1 MLKVLA
7 TMLGVGIAATALI
20 ANAQMQVPQ
29 GQMPM
34 RMQMGIGEH
43 AQMQM
48 QMDMMT
54 SHVAAHAE
62 MHGQAPMGQ
71 DHAQM
76 GGKAAPGPMAALP
89 PANAAPV
96 PVNGEVIRIDEETGR
111 VTLRHELIPNLDM
124 RAMTMVF
131 RIENPSLLAGLKV
144 GDRVTFEA
152 VRVGGTI
159 TVTKLDKAAT
169 N

>member
-7 TMLGVGIAATALI
+7 TMLGVGIVATAVI
-20 ANAQMQVPQ
+20 ANAQMQMPQ

-34 RMQMGIGEH
+34 RMQMGMGEH
-43 AQMQM
+43 PQM
-48 QMDMMT
+48 QMDMTNHM
-54 SHVAAHAE
+54 AAHAE
-62 MHGQAPMGQ
+62 MHGQAQMGP
-71 DHAQM
+71 DHARM
-76 GGKAAPGPMAALP
+76 GAGEATPGQMAALP
-89 PANAAPV
+89 PGNAVAPV
-96 PVNGEVIRIDEETGR
+96 PVNGEVVRIDEETGR
-111 VTLRHELIPNLDM
+111 VTLRHEPIPNLDM

-131 RIENPSLLAGLKV
+131 RTENPSLLAGLKV

-152 VRVGGTI
+152 ERVGGAI